1 MSIEKNKSAHQL
13 IRKKDRT
20 IEDYIE
26 LFSGRNCDEEE
37 ITTATNDR
45 YKRLYN
51 LGKISQAKAEIYRQK
66 MKEQRDIEELA
77 ECSFAPKIN
86 KEYKYKEAKINSNKY
101 LYTDKSKKRH
111 KGEDITDQI
120 VQDLLKRQEEWMN
133 KKNKKIE
140 KKKIIEKNRV
150 NDELIFSPEINRN
163 HQKIISDMKIET
175 QEIVADPESYK
186 EFIDRNKKNV
196 QNLGKTINAN
206 NLIIKDY
213 NKNKKFFNKNK
224 YDYTEHKLLNKNII
238 KNISFN
244 NNKDKKKNKYKES
257 KSVDSKK
264 SIMKKSIPIS
274 KSKINKIKN
283 EDIYSM
289 IYLDSKEK
297 YENRINEGFTEEE
310 KKNIFNGKTQVEFK
324 EALDCLHKC
333 LINLDIFDDND
344 DKVDENNLYVE
355 EEN

>member
-1 MSIEKNKSAHQL
+1 MSKETNKSAYQL
-13 IRKKDRT
+13 LRKKDRT

-26 LFSGRNCDEEE
+26 LFSGRNIDEEE
-37 ITTATNDR
+37 VTTATNDR

-51 LGKISQAKAEIYRQK
+51 LSKINQAKAELYRQK

-86 KEYKYKEAKINSNKY
+86 KGYKYKEAQIIINKN
-101 LYTDKSKKRH
+101 LYTDKSKRRQKT
-111 KGEDITDQI
+111 EDITDQI
-120 VQDLLKRQEEWMN
+120 VQDLLKRQEEWVN
-133 KKNKKIE
+133 KKNNKIE
-140 KKKIIEKNRV
+140 RKKIIENNRV
-150 NDELIFSPEINRN
+150 KNELIFSPEINRN
-163 HQKIISDMKIET
+163 YQKVINDMRIET

-186 EFIDRNKKNV
+186 EFIDRNKKNL
-196 QNLGKTINAN
+196 QNFSKNISTN
-206 NLIIKDY
+206 NIIIKDY
-213 NKNKKFFNKNK
+213 NKNKKSLNNNK

-244 NNKDKKKNKYKES
+244 KDKNNLKSKGS
-257 KSVDSKK
+257 KSVDSKR
-264 SIMKKSIPIS
+264 SIIKKCIPIS

-289 IYLDSKEK
+289 VYFDSKEK
-297 YENRINEGFTEEE
+297 YENRINDGFSEEE

-324 EALDCLHKC
+324 EALDTLHNC

-344 DKVDENNLYVE
+344 DNLDENNLNAE